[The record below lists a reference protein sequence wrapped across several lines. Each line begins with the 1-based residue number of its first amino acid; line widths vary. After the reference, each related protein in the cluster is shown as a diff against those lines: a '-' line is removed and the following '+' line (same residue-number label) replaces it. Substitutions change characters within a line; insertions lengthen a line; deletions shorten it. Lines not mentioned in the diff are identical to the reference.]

1 MSEESQLN
9 TLIFDL
15 DGTLIDTSRFIFP
28 VYRKCF
34 KRLNDTWNTNFTE
47 DDILFVVKQIGT
59 SNSEF
64 SENLA
69 LEFGRKNAD
78 ILLDC
83 VEQEFIKQVGMEE
96 GALFPNTVQ
105 VLRQLRG
112 EKWNMAICT
121 NAPTHYLEKIR
132 TMYNLNDYF
141 DEFYW
146 IGLYPD
152 KSKGWMIQQI
162 LKSFKTRQAVVI
174 GDHRHDIIAAKEN
187 NLVSIG
193 CLYGFAPDEAK
204 LADYTITD
212 ILQLPDILKKLKK
225 RN

>member
-1 MSEESQLN
+1 MSEISQLN

-15 DGTLIDTSRFIFP
+15 DGTLIDTSRFLYP

-34 KRLNDTWNTNFTE
+34 QIVNNKWNTNFVE
-47 DDILFVVKQIGT
+47 ADLLFILKQVGT
-59 SNSEF
+59 TNSEF

-69 LEFGRKNAD
+69 LEFGRKSANL
-78 ILLDC
+78 LLDC
-83 VEQEFIKQVGMEE
+83 VDQEFIKHVGIET
-96 GALFPNTVQ
+96 GAFFPNTEQ
-105 VLRQLRG
+105 VLKQLRKK
-112 EKWNMAICT
+112 KWNMAICT

-146 IGLYPD
+146 IGLYPG

-162 LKSFKTRQAVVI
+162 LKSFNTRQAVVI
-174 GDHRHDIIAAKEN
+174 GDHRHDILAAKEN
-187 NLVSIG
+187 NLISIG
-193 CLYGFAPDEAK
+193 CLYGFAPEEAK

-212 ILQLPDILKKLKK
+212 IIQLLDILQKIKKGE
-225 RN
+225 